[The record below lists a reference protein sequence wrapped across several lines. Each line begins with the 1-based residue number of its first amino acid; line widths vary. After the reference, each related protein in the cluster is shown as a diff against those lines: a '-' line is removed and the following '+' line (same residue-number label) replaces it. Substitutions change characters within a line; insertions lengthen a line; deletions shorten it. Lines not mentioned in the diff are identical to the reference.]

1 MGTGGLAVRSMR
13 FGESLLGIRLTH
25 VYICDAMLLPAS
37 EMTDRKLTR
46 IPSLHADT
54 FKPSR
59 SHKAAMAALRAF
71 VRQPEASSSSSSSH
85 TLQDCHPGK
94 GKYSRPWDVERE
106 WDLVQW
112 DTNDGA
118 MERSLAKGSESET
131 NEAKKAQEK
140 QKHIERSRAGA
151 EERAQRRAARQRG
164 EKDQCWWTD
173 LEPFRSGSKRRHFTT
188 SLALATSTEEK
199 YQLFRRYQMQVH
211 GESDAKVSTM
221 QGFERFLCK
230 SPVRITMPSYNSDE
244 SVNGKKA
251 HDREDR
257 QTEKVVLESTDPIA
271 YGLYHM
277 EYRCESSPSRSLLAT
292 TISLMWTNNSG

>member
-1 MGTGGLAVRSMR
+1 MR

-25 VYICDAMLLPAS
+25 IYVRDTMLLPAS

-46 IPSLHADT
+46 VPRLHADT

-59 SHKAAMAALRAF
+59 SHKAAMAALKAF
-71 VRQPEASSSSSSSH
+71 VRQTKASSSSASSH

-112 DTNDGA
+112 DTNDES
-118 MERSLAKGSESET
+118 MEESRVEAEESESET
-131 NEAKKAQEK
+131 TEAKKAQEK
-140 QKHIERSRAGA
+140 QRHIDRSRAGA

-164 EKDQCWWTD
+164 EKDQRWWTD
-173 LEPFRSGSKRRHFTT
+173 LQPFRSGPKRRRFTT

-211 GESDAKVSTM
+211 GESEAKVSTM

-244 SVNGKKA
+244 STNGRKPYG
-251 HDREDR
+251 REGR
-257 QTEKVVLESTDPIA
+257 QAEKVVLESTDPIA

-292 TISLMWTNNSG
+292 TISLM